1 MNKNLLEK
9 GDFFIEIRY
18 ICRDGV
24 FPNRRKMDTVLS
36 IAACILTIL
45 GIVGAVVPVLPGP
58 VLSYCG
64 LLCIAAA
71 SYSGI
76 GASALWI
83 WAGVTAAVTLA
94 DYFLP
99 AWMAKRFGGS
109 RAGAIGATVGAIA
122 GIFVFPP
129 FGILLGPFVGAVIG
143 ELLHDSEDTAHAVQV
158 GIGSFLAFIVG
169 TGLKLFVS
177 IGMAVVIVM
186 QFFAMS
192 GS

>member
-1 MNKNLLEK
+1 
-9 GDFFIEIRY
+9 
-18 ICRDGV
+18 
-24 FPNRRKMDTVLS
+24 MDIVWS
-36 IAACILTIL
+36 IAACLLAIL

-58 VLSYCG
+58 VLGYCG

-71 SYSGI
+71 SFSETD
-76 GASALWI
+76 AATLWI
-83 WAGVTAAVTLA
+83 WGGVTLAVTVA

-109 RAGAIGATVGAIA
+109 HAGAVGATIGAIA

-129 FGILLGPFVGAVIG
+129 IGILLGPFVGAVVG
-143 ELLHDSEDTAHAVQV
+143 ELIHNGEDRAHAVRV
-158 GIGSFLAFIVG
+158 GIGSFLSFIVG

-177 IGMAVVIVM
+177 IGLAVLIVM
-186 QFFAMS
+186 QFFVSS